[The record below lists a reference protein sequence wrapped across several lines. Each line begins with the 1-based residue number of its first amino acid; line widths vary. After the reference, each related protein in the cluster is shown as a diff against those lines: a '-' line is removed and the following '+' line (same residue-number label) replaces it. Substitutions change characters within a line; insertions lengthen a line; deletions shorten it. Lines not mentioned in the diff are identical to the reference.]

1 LFATKCLGEAVRYND
16 TIEVNKRVCK
26 VPFAKMSLINSTND
40 VTFNPVLKS
49 SRLVIFSIRPFNPS
63 IRLSRPRDALP
74 IMPPEALGRLEC
86 NGIAEAVYKGFNW
99 LDGVLGDWRRH
110 FQQCYLLSFVE

>member
-1 LFATKCLGEAVRYND
+1 MFATKCLGEAVRYND
-16 TIEVNKRVCK
+16 TIEVNERVCK